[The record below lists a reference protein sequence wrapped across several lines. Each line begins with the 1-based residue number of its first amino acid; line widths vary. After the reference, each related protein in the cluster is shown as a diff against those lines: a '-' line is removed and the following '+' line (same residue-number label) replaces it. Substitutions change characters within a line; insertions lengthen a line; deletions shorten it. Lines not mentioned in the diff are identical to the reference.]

1 MGNLT
6 GDMRRLRN
14 EISVLRGS
22 RESLIKELAR
32 VAKDRRNVVAGM
44 RAGFRNAHAEMAR
57 NSRAERVAFLSDLKK
72 VVFGMRKEFADD
84 LAGAHKAWFGK
95 GI

>member
-14 EISVLRGS
+14 EIGVLRGS
-22 RESLIKELAR
+22 RESLVKELAR
-32 VAKDRRNVVAGM
+32 VAKDRKNAVAGM
-44 RAGFRNAHAEMAR
+44 RADFRDAHAEMAR
-57 NSRAERVAFLSDLKK
+57 NSRAERETFISNLRKA
-72 VVFGMRKEFADD
+72 VFGMRKEFTDD
-84 LAGAHKAWFGK
+84 LAGAHRAWFGK

>member
-14 EISVLRGS
+14 EIGVLRGS
-22 RESLIKELAR
+22 RESLLMELAR
-32 VAKDRRNVVAGM
+32 MAKDRKNTVAGM
-44 RAGFRNAHAEMAR
+44 RTGFRNAHAEMAR
-57 NSRAERVAFLSDLKK
+57 SSRAERVAFLSDLKK